1 METVL
6 AIPFWLELMAT
17 VTGAISGSI
26 HAVKHNYDFF
36 GVVCLACITGLSG
49 GIVRDVLLQNYG
61 IYAFQHWELIA
72 ACMIAAVPVFFFAR
86 LLGKL
91 DLPMDIVDTIS
102 IALYAVIGAGKG
114 FSAGYGLLPAAI
126 LGTITAV
133 GGGCARDL
141 ILLRPPRIFISGTLY
156 ASATFLGALLYLLLH
171 RVDILSGYA
180 AIIGVLSIIIMRF
193 ISVFFKI
200 ETRPARDYSDKV
212 EVFAIRA
219 KEWCAHVTAKLTKK
233 GK

>member
-1 METVL
+1 MEAALT
-6 AIPFWLELMAT
+6 IPFWLELMAT
-17 VTGAISGSI
+17 IAGALSGSI

-49 GIVRDVLLQNYG
+49 GIVRDILLQNYG

-72 ACMIAAVPVFFFAR
+72 ACMVGAVPVFFFAR

-91 DLPMDIVDTIS
+91 DLPMDIMDTIS
-102 IALYAVIGAGKG
+102 IALYAVIGAVKG
-114 FSAGYGLLPAAI
+114 LIAGYGILPAAI

-141 ILLRPPRIFISGTLY
+141 VLLRPPRIFISGTLY
-156 ASATFLGALLYLLLH
+156 ASATFLGALIYLAAKQ
-171 RVDILSGYA
+171 VDVLAGYA
-180 AIIGVLSIIIMRF
+180 APIGVVSIIVMRF
-193 ISVFFKI
+193 VSVFFKI

-212 EVFAIRA
+212 EHLASCA
-219 KEWCAHVTAKLTKK
+219 KNHCAGAFRKVRRK
-233 GK
+233 

>member
-1 METVL
+1 MEAALT
-6 AIPFWLELMAT
+6 IPFWLELMAT
-17 VTGAISGSI
+17 VTGALSGSI

-49 GIVRDVLLQNYG
+49 GIVRDILLQNYG

-72 ACMIAAVPVFFFAR
+72 ACMVSAVPVFFFAR

-91 DLPMDIVDTIS
+91 DLPMDIMDTIS

-114 FSAGYGLLPAAI
+114 LTAGYGVLPAAI

-133 GGGCARDL
+133 GGGCVRDL
-141 ILLRPPRIFISGTLY
+141 VLLRPPRIFISGTLY
-156 ASATFLGALLYLLLH
+156 ASATFLGALIYLAAKQ
-171 RVDILSGYA
+171 VDVLASYA
-180 AIIGVLSIIIMRF
+180 ALIGVVSIIVMRF
-193 ISVFFKI
+193 ASVFFKI

-212 EVFAIRA
+212 ERLASRA
-219 KEWCAHVTAKLTKK
+219 KNHCAGAFRKVRRK
-233 GK
+233 

>member
-1 METVL
+1 MLETAL
-6 AIPFWLELMAT
+6 PIPFWIELVAT
-17 VTGAISGSI
+17 ITGAVSGSL

-49 GIVRDVLLQNYG
+49 GIIRDVLLQNYG
-61 IYAFQHWELIA
+61 IYAFQHWELIV
-72 ACMIAAVPVFFFAR
+72 ACMAAAVPVFFFAR
-86 LLGKL
+86 LLDKL
-91 DLPMDIVDTIS
+91 DLPMDIIDTVS
-102 IALYAVIGAGKG
+102 IALYAIIGAGKG
-114 FSAGYGLLPAAI
+114 FFAGYSVLPAAI

-156 ASATFLGALLYLLLH
+156 ASATFLGALLYLSLH
-171 RVDILSGYA
+171 HFEALVDYA
-180 AIIGVLSIIIMRF
+180 AAIGVVSILIMRF

-212 EVFAIRA
+212 EALVRRLSCSLNIPRH
-219 KEWCAHVTAKLTKK
+219 KR
-233 GK
+233 